1 MEKTV
6 RAIFFA
12 FVGLLVCIST
22 GRAQSVL
29 IPELI
34 EASSTRAGNSLR
46 VLFEDSR
53 GFIWGGT
60 MIDLI
65 RYDGF
70 SIKRY
75 GYETN
80 AYEGELVI
88 TSITEDPQGSI
99 WCSSKAQ
106 GLLVLPFSK
115 AGFGRLTSPTIKGT
129 KPKPKTVTCDKKG
142 NIWGTTI
149 NDEIFLLSKSDSSFY
164 TWPLS
169 QTGSILSFLVDKD
182 GSIWY
187 MPATGGIYHCKEPVP
202 HKKLLA
208 VKVFDSV
215 GRDAVIADNGI
226 YFCNNLNLF
235 KINKQANDKYTVNLL
250 ATLPQKAGNTKD
262 NFLLLNAKPTEKFI
276 LAITTNTR
284 LLLINKRTGKIE
296 QPIFENLNTSR
307 IELISYQVVSN
318 RLLYIGTNKGL
329 LRTTVGNKA
338 FTSHTHK
345 TNLRFRSVAALGA
358 DTLLLGTQGYGIY
371 TYIKNEEG
379 KWNND
384 KQEYLNNA
392 TFVHCNTINR
402 FYTDKTNTLWAATN
416 CGLFKK
422 TAAKWQLVIDG
433 ASIWGITEDDE
444 GNLWMGRNLL
454 GLLKYNP
461 KTGQTKKFW
470 MDKKADENQADK
482 HYKLIWQTKYYN
494 GKIYLATAAGLLEF
508 DIKTEKF
515 KVFFNNQLKLVPT
528 WDLYISDTLW
538 LIPTQGKGLWS
549 YSPATKKLKNVNA
562 SNQFIYSMVQDG
574 KGSFWMINDKGVLK
588 YRQPQ
593 DISSFTL
600 SDGLNTDLLSYT
612 GIARLGK
619 NQVVFCG
626 EDGFTIADINGEG
639 VSGVAKESSLFV
651 SSLKYAGI
659 AISDYLDSTASVG
672 LDFAK
677 GQLSIECATNYI
689 SPRKTILHYFLEG
702 EDKDWNMSINGN
714 NVINYTNLAPG
725 TYTFK
730 AYITGKGIKS
740 SKVLKLKIIINP
752 PFWRTA
758 WFKAIIIAAF
768 TGFLVYI
775 LYGWGLRQ
783 KLKQDKLKSE
793 IEALRA
799 QINPHFI
806 FNALNSIQS
815 FIYLENKAEANEYL
829 VKFSKLMR
837 MILENSREEIITVL
851 QEQGFLGLYLEMEK
865 IRFKGKF
872 NYTIYNSQQENIKDK
887 MPAMLLQPII
897 ENALKY
903 GVNEEDNTLTIDIIF
918 GLENNA
924 VVCEVMDNG
933 KGFSDREGDAEEGKR
948 RSFGLTLVKERLQ
961 TLSKIYKAEY
971 KIIIGNRSQFNKGNK
986 GAYVK
991 LIIPQHD

>member
-6 RAIFFA
+6 KTIFFA
-12 FVGLLVCIST
+12 FVILLVCTCSSK
-22 GRAQSVL
+22 AQSVL

-34 EASSTRAGNSLR
+34 EASSTRAGNNLIA
-46 VLFEDSR
+46 LFVDSR
-53 GFIWGGT
+53 GFVWAGT
-60 MIDLI
+60 MVDLI

-75 GYETN
+75 SYETN
-80 AYEGELVI
+80 AYEGELII
-88 TSITEDPQGSI
+88 TSITEDPDGNI

-115 AGFGRLTSPTIKGT
+115 NGFGQLSLPTLKGT
-129 KPKPKTVTCDKKG
+129 MPTSKTITCDKEG
-142 NIWGTTI
+142 NIWGVTI
-149 NDEIFLLSKSDSSFY
+149 NAELFLLSKSDSSVY

-169 QTGSILSFLVDKD
+169 VMGSIQSFLIDKN
-182 GSIWY
+182 GGIWY
-187 MPATGGIYHCKEPVP
+187 ILGGGGIYYCKTPVP
-202 HKKLLA
+202 NKKLEA
-208 VKVFDSV
+208 IKHFDGIV
-215 GRDAVIADNGI
+215 RDAVITDDEI
-226 YFCNNLNLF
+226 YFCNTLSLY
-235 KINKQANDKYTVNLL
+235 KISKQSDEKYIVGQL
-250 ATLPQKAGNTKD
+250 ATLPQKRGNTQEI
-262 NFLLLNAKPTEKFI
+262 FLLLNTKSTEDFL
-276 LAITTNTR
+276 LATTTNSR
-284 LLLINKRTGKIE
+284 LLFINKKTGKIE
-296 QPIFENLNTSR
+296 EPVFENLNTSR
-307 IELISYQVVSN
+307 TELISFQVVSN
-318 RLLYIGTNKGL
+318 RLIYIGTNKGL

-338 FTSHTHK
+338 ITRHKHK
-345 TNLRFRSVAALGA
+345 TNLRFRSVVALGT
-358 DTLLLGTQGYGIY
+358 DTLLLGTKGYGIY
-371 TYIKNEEG
+371 RYVKSNDG

-384 KQEYLNNA
+384 KQEHLNLA
-392 TFVHCNTINR
+392 SLVQCNTVNR
-402 FYTDKTNTLWAATN
+402 FYTDKTNTLWATTN
-416 CGLFKK
+416 CGLFKRTK
-422 TAAKWQLVIDG
+422 GGWELVVKG
-433 ASIWGITEDDE
+433 MQVWGITEDDE
-444 GNLWMGRNLL
+444 GNLWLGNNFF

-461 KTGQTKKFW
+461 KTGQSKRLW
-470 MDKKADENQADK
+470 MEKKADENQADK

-528 WDLYISDTLW
+528 WDFYISDSLW

-549 YSPATKKLKNVNA
+549 YNPTTKKLENVDA
-562 SNQFIYSMVQDG
+562 TNQFLYSMVQDG
-574 KGSFWMINDKGVLK
+574 SGSFWMINDKGVLK
-588 YRQPQ
+588 YQWPL
-593 DISSFTL
+593 DVSSFTL

-612 GIARLGK
+612 GIAKLGK
-619 NQVVFCG
+619 TQVVFCG
-626 EDGFTIADINGEG
+626 EDGFTIADIDGDGVNNG
-639 VSGVAKESSLFV
+639 AKENSLFV

-659 AISDYLDSTASVG
+659 AISDYLDSTASLS

-677 GQLSIECATNYI
+677 GQLLIECATNYI
-689 SPRKTILHYFLEG
+689 FPRKATLHYLLEG
-702 EDKDWNMSINGN
+702 EDKDWNTTVNGN
-714 NVINYTNLAPG
+714 NAINYTNLAPG
-725 TYTFK
+725 TYIFK
-730 AYITGKGIKS
+730 AYISGKGIKR
-740 SKVLKLKIIINP
+740 SKIFKLKIIINP

-758 WFKAIIIAAF
+758 WFNGILIIVLASL
-768 TGFLVYI
+768 LVYI
-775 LYGWGLRQ
+775 IYDWAIRQ

-837 MILENSREEIITVL
+837 MILENSREEIITVH
-851 QEQGFLGLYLEMEK
+851 QERGFLALYLEMEK

-872 NYTIYNSQQENIKDK
+872 NFSIHNSHEGNIKYK
-887 MPAMLLQPII
+887 IPAMLLQPIV

-903 GVNEEDNTLTIDIIF
+903 GVNEEDDKLTIDINFEI
-918 GLENNA
+918 EDNA

-933 KGFSDREGDAEEGKR
+933 KGFVDSNVSTNTGERH
-948 RSFGLTLVKERLQ
+948 SLGLTLVKERLQ
-961 TLSKIYKAEY
+961 TLSKIYKTEY